1 MFEGCDPGALLIEVE
16 SSRLDESA
24 VWAHRMAAIAAL
36 LTRRMNEGY
45 DQQALLPDGDP
56 GFGLISG
63 FVRTAAE
70 VGPALG
76 VPPAVAMKIVGFAD
90 ALDERLPQIYGLLA
104 SGRLDWESTKVIIN
118 RTANVTDTAIRD
130 VDRNLAAKIA
140 TWDCWS
146 RTRLQGAV
154 DRAILHVDPEGAK
167 ERRVA
172 ADTERRVSAKAL
184 PNGMGEIRLY
194 AGAPVIAKVDARL
207 DQMAGSVCQGDPRTR
222 DQRRVDAAE
231 AIADGS
237 FVLACGCGREDCP
250 APKPTTDATAG
261 AAARYVINVIAPAAT
276 VTGDSD
282 EPGFLQGYGV
292 IDADQVR
299 DLADQP
305 GTVCRDVRNPDTDP
319 TAATETRD
327 GTSVLLRHQWCAAMD
342 RWVRVRGL
350 TCSFPFCNQPAW
362 TADLD
367 HSIPFDHQNP
377 LRGGWTAGFN
387 LDPKCRTHHRI
398 KTFLSGDGGWTTTQL
413 TGGTIEWTSPTGR
426 TYRSTPDG
434 AELFD
439 DLAAACRPK
448 PWTRPRDPKVEKATR
463 IAAARAGLAA
473 KQAANQQT
481 RWINQQ
487 RAQEIKARE
496 RRNDVRFKRLVLS
509 DKRRTASWCPWIN
522 DPWEDESITADWRP
536 PPPPPPADDCEEP
549 PF

>member
-1 MFEGCDPGALLIEVE
+1 MFEGCDPGTLLTEVE
-16 SSRLDESA
+16 CTRLDESA

-45 DQQALLPDGDP
+45 DQQAMLPDGDP

-70 VGPALG
+70 IGPALG
-76 VPPAVAMKIVGFAD
+76 VPPAVAMTVVGYAD
-90 ALDERLPQIYGLLA
+90 ALEERLPQIYGLLA
-104 SGRLDWESTKVIIN
+104 SGRLDWESTKVIIT

-154 DRAILHVDPEGAK
+154 DRAILHVDPDGAK

-207 DQMAGSVCQGDPRTR
+207 DQMATAVCAQDPRTLV
-222 DQRRVDAAE
+222 QRRVDAME

-237 FVLACGCGREDCP
+237 FVLACACGCEDCP
-250 APKPTTDATAG
+250 APTPTAAAATG
-261 AAARYVINVIAPAAT
+261 AAAQYVINVIAPAAT

-299 DLADQP
+299 ELVDQP

-319 TAATETRD
+319 NAPTETRD
-327 GTSVLLRHQWCAAMD
+327 GTSVLLRHGWSAAVD

-362 TADLD
+362 NADLD

-398 KTFLSGDGGWTTTQL
+398 KTFLSGEGGWSTRQL

-439 DLAAACRPK
+439 DLAAACRPT
-448 PWTRPRDPKVEKATR
+448 PWTRARDPQAEKAAR

-481 RWINQQ
+481 RWINQGRAHEIAQ
-487 RAQEIKARE
+487 RV

-509 DKRRTASWCPWIN
+509 GRRRTASWCPWIN
-522 DPWEDESITADWRP
+522 DAWEDESITADWRP
-536 PPPPPPADDCEEP
+536 PPPPPPRDDSEEP

>member
-1 MFEGCDPGALLIEVE
+1 M
-16 SSRLDESA
+16 
-24 VWAHRMAAIAAL
+24 
-36 LTRRMNEGY
+36 
-45 DQQALLPDGDP
+45 
-56 GFGLISG
+56 
-63 FVRTAAE
+63 
-70 VGPALG
+70 
-76 VPPAVAMKIVGFAD
+76 
-90 ALDERLPQIYGLLA
+90 PQIYGLLA

-118 RTANVTDTAIRD
+118 RTTNVTDTAIRD

-184 PNGMGEIRLY
+184 PAVDRAILHVDPEGAKERRVAADTERRVSAKALPNGMGEIRLY

-207 DQMAGSVCQGDPRTR
+207 DQMADSVCQGDPRTR

-299 DLADQP
+299 ELVDQP

-319 TAATETRD
+319 NAPTVTRD
-327 GTSVLLRHQWCAAMD
+327 GTSVLLRHGWSAAVD

-398 KTFLSGDGGWTTTQL
+398 KTFLSGEGGWTTKQL

-426 TYRSTPDG
+426 TYRCTPDG

-448 PWTRPRDPKVEKATR
+448 PWTRLRDPRAEKATR

-481 RWINQQ
+481 RWINQG
-487 RAQEIKARE
+487 RAQEIAQRV

-509 DKRRTASWCPWIN
+509 GRRRTASWCPWIN
-522 DPWEDESITADWRP
+522 DPWEDESPPTGGHHPHRHRQTTAKNHPSDGRP
-536 PPPPPPADDCEEP
+536 LSRLPRAPG
-549 PF
+549 

>member
-1 MFEGCDPGALLIEVE
+1 MFETFDADAVLAEVE
-16 SSRLDESA
+16 CTRLDESA

-36 LTRRMNEGY
+36 LTQRMNEGY

-76 VPPAVAMKIVGFAD
+76 VPPAVAMKIVGYAD

-104 SGRLDWESTKVIIN
+104 SGRLDWESTKVIVN
-118 RTANVTDTAIRD
+118 RTAQVTQDAIRD

-172 ADTERRVSAKAL
+172 ADTERRVSVKSL
-184 PNGMGEIRLY
+184 PNGMGEIRFY
-194 AGAPVIAKVDARL
+194 AGAPVVAKVDARL
-207 DQMAGSVCQGDPRTR
+207 DQMAKAVCGQDPRTLT
-222 DQRRVDAAE
+222 QRRVDAAE
-231 AIADGS
+231 SIADGS
-237 FVLACGCGREDCP
+237 FVLACACGREDCP
-250 APKPTTDATAG
+250 APKPETAAAAPG
-261 AAARYVINVIAPAAT
+261 AAQYVINVIAPAAT

-299 DLADQP
+299 ELADQP
-305 GTVCRDVRNPDTDP
+305 GTVRREVRNPDTDP
-319 TAATETRD
+319 TAPTVTRD
-327 GTSVLLRHQWCAAMD
+327 GTSVLLRHGWSAAMD

-362 TADLD
+362 NADLD
-367 HSIPFDHQNP
+367 HSIPFDHQHP

-387 LDPKCRTHHRI
+387 LDPKCRAHHRI
-398 KTFLSGDGGWTTTQL
+398 KTFLTGEGGWTTKQL

-439 DLAAACRPK
+439 DLAAACRPR
-448 PWTRPRDPKVEKATR
+448 PWTRPRDPKAEKASR

-473 KQAANQQT
+473 KQAANRET

-487 RAQEIKARE
+487 RAREIE
-496 RRNDVRFKRLVLS
+496 RRIWRNNMRFKLFWFKGRPSTSPACGWV
-509 DKRRTASWCPWIN
+509 N
-522 DPWEDESITADWRP
+522 DPDQPESITTDWRP
-536 PPPPPPADDCEEP
+536 PPLSRHDSDEP

>member
-1 MFEGCDPGALLIEVE
+1 MFDLFDAYAILTEVE
-16 SSRLDESA
+16 CTRLDESA

-36 LTRRMNEGY
+36 LTQRMNEGY

-76 VPPAVAMKIVGFAD
+76 VPPAVAMKIVGYAD
-90 ALDERLPQIYGLLA
+90 ALEERLPQIYGLLA
-104 SGRLDWESTKVIIN
+104 SGRLDWDSTKLIVN
-118 RTANVTDTAIRD
+118 RTAQVTQDAIRD
-130 VDRNLAAKIA
+130 LDRNLAATIA

-154 DRAILHVDPEGAK
+154 DRAILHVDPDGAK

-172 ADTERRVSAKAL
+172 ADTERRVSVKSL
-184 PNGMGEIRLY
+184 PNGMGEIRFY
-194 AGAPVIAKVDARL
+194 AGAPVVAKVDARL
-207 DQMAGSVCQGDPRTR
+207 DQMAGTVCKQDPRTR

-237 FVLACGCGREDCP
+237 FILACACGLEDCP
-250 APKPTTDATAG
+250 APKPETGTAAG
-261 AAARYVINVIAPAAT
+261 AAQYVINVIAPAAT

-299 DLADQP
+299 ELADQP
-305 GTVCRDVRNPDTDP
+305 GTVCRDVRYPDTDP
-319 TAATETRD
+319 TAPTETRD
-327 GTSVLLRHQWCAAMD
+327 GTSVLLRHGWSAAMD

-350 TCSFPFCNQPAW
+350 TCSFPFCNRPAW
-362 TADLD
+362 AADID
-367 HSIPFDHQNP
+367 HSIAFDHQHP
-377 LRGGWTAGFN
+377 LSGGWTAGFN

-398 KTFLSGDGGWTTTQL
+398 KTFLSGEGGWSTQQR
-413 TGGTIEWTSPTGR
+413 GDGTVEWTSPTGR

-439 DLAAACRPK
+439 DLAAACRPT

-473 KQAANQQT
+473 KQAANEQT
-481 RWINQQ
+481 RWVNHG
-487 RAQEIKARE
+487 RAHEIKQRE
-496 RRNDVRFKRLVLS
+496 RRNNVRFKRLVLS
-509 DKRRTASWCPWIN
+509 GARRTASWCPWIN

-536 PPPPPPADDCEEP
+536 PPPPTPHHDDDDEP